1 MESNNLVNSTASR
14 KMPLTSPHIVVVG
27 SYATGLTMKAARIPG
42 SGETLLGTGYRVDF
56 GGKGSNQA
64 VGAARLG
71 AHVDFVAKIGAD
83 TFGEMALGLYREE
96 GIDTKFIL
104 RTNDAP
110 TGVGFIVVEASTGH
124 NAIVID
130 PGANDLL
137 GPVDVSS
144 AKAAIGSAAVVLT
157 QLETPVEAAGSALA
171 LARASGAITIL
182 NPAPVRP
189 LPDSVL
195 SLIDILTPNETEARI
210 LAGKPPNAHVEP
222 ESVARELMKR
232 GVKNVV
238 MTLGEKGA
246 LWISASGQKH
256 VPAVPVTPV
265 DTTGAGDS
273 FNAGLAVA
281 LANGESIED
290 AIRFGTITGAMA
302 VTKEGVIPSLPRR
315 AEVLSFCKAHGLNL
329 PSLARLLTS

>member
-1 MESNNLVNSTASR
+1 MHLR
-14 KMPLTSPHIVVVG
+14 SPHIVVVG
-27 SYATGLTMKAARIPG
+27 SYATGLTMKTERIPG

-71 AHVDFVAKIGAD
+71 AHVDFVAKIGSDA
-83 TFGEMALGLYREE
+83 FGEMALSLYREE
-96 GIDTKFIL
+96 DVDTKFIL
-104 RTNDAP
+104 RTKDAP

-137 GPVDVSS
+137 GRADVTS
-144 AKAAIGSAAVVLT
+144 AKSAIASAKVVMT
-157 QLETPVEAAGSALA
+157 QLETPVEAAESALA
-171 LARASGAITIL
+171 LGRANGAITIL

-195 SLIDILTPNETEARI
+195 SLIDILTPNESEARI
-210 LAGKPPNAHVEP
+210 LAGKPPNLQIEP
-222 ESVARELMKR
+222 EAVARELLNR

-246 LWISASGQKH
+246 LWIGDWSQEH
-256 VPAVPVTPV
+256 FPAVLVTPV

-273 FNAGLAVA
+273 FNAGMAVA
-281 LANGESIED
+281 LANGESIEN
-290 AIRFGTITGAMA
+290 AIRFGVITGAMA

-315 AEVLSFCKAHGLNL
+315 AEVLSFCRAHGLNV
-329 PSLARLLTS
+329 PSWLDS

>member
-1 MESNNLVNSTASR
+1 MHLR
-14 KMPLTSPHIVVVG
+14 SPHIVVVG
-27 SYATGLTMKAARIPG
+27 SYATGLTMKTERIPG

-71 AHVDFVAKIGAD
+71 AHVDFVAKIGSDA
-83 TFGEMALGLYREE
+83 FGEMALSLYREE
-96 GIDTKFIL
+96 DVDTKFIL
-104 RTNDAP
+104 RTKDAP

-137 GPVDVSS
+137 GRADVTS
-144 AKAAIGSAAVVLT
+144 AKSAIASAKVVMT
-157 QLETPVEAAGSALA
+157 QLETPVEAAESALA
-171 LARASGAITIL
+171 LGRANGAITIL

-195 SLIDILTPNETEARI
+195 SLIDILTPNESEARI
-210 LAGKPPNAHVEP
+210 LAGKPPNLQIEP
-222 ESVARELMKR
+222 EAVARELLNR

-246 LWISASGQKH
+246 LWIGDSSQEH
-256 VPAVPVTPV
+256 FPAVLVTPV

-273 FNAGLAVA
+273 FNAGMAVA
-281 LANGESIED
+281 LANGESIEN
-290 AIRFGTITGAMA
+290 AIRFGVITGAMA

-315 AEVLSFCKAHGLNL
+315 AEVLSFCRAHGLNV
-329 PSLARLLTS
+329 PSWLDS